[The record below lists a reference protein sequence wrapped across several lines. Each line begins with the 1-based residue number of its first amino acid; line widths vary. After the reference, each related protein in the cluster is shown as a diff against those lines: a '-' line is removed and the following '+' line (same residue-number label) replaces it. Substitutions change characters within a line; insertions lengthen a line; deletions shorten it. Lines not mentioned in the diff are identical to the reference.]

1 MTPYRLVTFLE
12 EGRMR
17 ISRYVD
23 RPSLMKAMADAGR
36 EGHAALALEVLEMAR
51 GGDEGSGTETRRRR
65 TR

>member
-1 MTPYRLVTFLE
+1 MNSYRLVTFLE

-23 RPSLMKAMADAGR
+23 RPSLMKAMADADR
-36 EGHAALALEVLEMAR
+36 EGHAALALEVLEMVR
-51 GGDEGSGTETRRRR
+51 GGDEGGTVTRRRR